1 MALIDSSPTAAVDA
15 GANHDAAFDALLIGR
30 RIRHLRTTAG
40 MTLEELGAAVGRAPS
55 QISVLE
61 NGRREPRL
69 SVLTQ
74 VAAALGVGLADLL
87 TGEAPSHRAALEVEL
102 ERAQRGPLFRSLDV
116 PPVKVGRTL
125 PTDALEA
132 LVRLQGEI
140 QRLLTERAATPE
152 EARRANAEL
161 RSRMRAQDNY
171 FPELEAHARD
181 LLAAVRH
188 PGGPLS
194 QRGTAE
200 MAAHLGFSLHYAR
213 DLPRSTRSV
222 IDLAHHRIYLP
233 HALTTAGDPRSA
245 ILQALAAHVLGHS
258 EPRDYGDFLRQ
269 RVEAN
274 YLAAALMLPE
284 EGAVTLLQ
292 EAKSSRTLSVED
304 LRDAFGVTYEAAA
317 HRFTNLAT
325 RHLGIPVHFMK
336 VHESG
341 TLHKAYENDGLRLPV
356 DVPVEHRDELDR
368 LQREFRQTL
377 AQGLQLVTGERGHVV
392 LVAPLLRVEHIPVAL
407 NLTYGAVVITSANAA
422 LAVVGHPAQDRLTAL
437 PLFAVGKRSADAARA
452 SGFTNIHVAGGD
464 MKDLVRLLAEH
475 RPDARAPLLYLAGE
489 DRAGDLAHL
498 LRHFYGLEEPRI
510 FDADGRHEIAGDRAR
525 PLRVPAFPRIA
536 AVIVV
541 VLVIEPVRAR
551 FEPRGDLRGPP
562 HAPDMNAIGGKL
574 DEIEIAVFFKRRA
587 GQLFDLER
595 RRPAIERARTIPLA
609 GIEPSSASV

>member
-1 MALIDSSPTAAVDA
+1 MALIDSSPTATVDA
-15 GANHDAAFDALLIGR
+15 GATHDAAFDALLIGR
-30 RIRHLRTTAG
+30 RIRHLRTAAG
-40 MTLEELGAAVGRAPS
+40 LTLEELGVAVGRAPS

-74 VAAALGVGLADLL
+74 VAAALGVPLTDLL

-222 IDLAHHRIYLP
+222 IDLAHDRIYLP

-341 TLHKAYENDGLRLPV
+341 TLHKAYENDGVCFPSDPLGALEGQPV
-356 DVPVEHRDELDR
+356 CRQWTARVVFAIPDRFSPYYQYTDTPSGTFWCTSRVQGSAEGDYSVSVGVPFAHVRWF
-368 LQREFRQTL
+368 QGRETSERGRSRCPDPECCRRPPADLARRWSGRAWPSARPHASTL
-377 AQGLQLVTGERGHVV
+377 AALPAGAYPGVDQTEVFRFLERHAPSTGQSEPPTT
-392 LVAPLLRVEHIPVAL
+392 VAPE
-407 NLTYGAVVITSANAA
+407 
-422 LAVVGHPAQDRLTAL
+422 
-437 PLFAVGKRSADAARA
+437 
-452 SGFTNIHVAGGD
+452 
-464 MKDLVRLLAEH
+464 
-475 RPDARAPLLYLAGE
+475 
-489 DRAGDLAHL
+489 
-498 LRHFYGLEEPRI
+498 
-510 FDADGRHEIAGDRAR
+510 
-525 PLRVPAFPRIA
+525 
-536 AVIVV
+536 
-541 VLVIEPVRAR
+541 
-551 FEPRGDLRGPP
+551 
-562 HAPDMNAIGGKL
+562 
-574 DEIEIAVFFKRRA
+574 
-587 GQLFDLER
+587 
-595 RRPAIERARTIPLA
+595 
-609 GIEPSSASV
+609 